1 MDANDITKGTSDW
14 FSLDGNAE
22 PGSEPVFDNVKGYL
36 KTDFNED
43 LMKLDVPTLIIH
55 DEDDH
60 SLPIDVSA
68 RVSAKPVR
76 DAVVKAYHGSA
87 DRSGQDAPRPV
98 QC

>member
-1 MDANDITKGTSDW
+1 MFEFASHGRAQRRDDARKAHS
-14 FSLDGNAE
+14 
-22 PGSEPVFDNVKGYL
+22 

-43 LMKLDVPTLIIH
+43 LLKLDVPTLIIH

-87 DRSGQDAPRPV
+87 DGLARTRRDQFNADLADIV
-98 QC
+98 KV